1 MCHTGIITCDIIS
14 ATRPLLVYTKVI
26 ISATRC
32 PFTFRDTSHIIQVL
46 QIFYSTNYTSTL
58 IAADILYKHM

>member
-26 ISATRC
+26 ISASIRC
-32 PFTFRDTSHIIQVL
+32 HKDKSTFVRDNS
-46 QIFYSTNYTSTL
+46 S
-58 IAADILYKHM
+58 AANKVIY